1 MQKGNTRERILV
13 AALDLFS
20 VKGYDGT
27 TIDDIAARV
36 GIKGPSIYKYLKG
49 KADLFNA
56 LGEKTD
62 EEYNAGMNKVLS
74 EAENVHSGKELKE
87 FTMHSIMFT
96 INSEVITKMR
106 RVLSIEQFRNEEFAE
121 RTTTYH
127 IKKITTIYTK
137 LFQRL
142 MDEGVMIKGDPEIFA
157 MEFTAPT
164 TLLIHMSDRQPE
176 KKPEALATIE
186 RLVDSYIDRHCL
198 IK

>member
-1 MQKGNTRERILV
+1 MHKGNTKERILA

-49 KADLFNA
+49 KEDIFRT
-56 LGEKTD
+56 LGEKID
-62 EEYNAGMNKVLS
+62 EEYNAGMDMVIS
-74 EAENVHSGKELKE
+74 EAEKVHSGKELKE
-87 FTMHSIMFT
+87 FTMHFIMLT

-106 RVLSIEQFRNEEFAE
+106 KVLSLEQFRDEELAE
-121 RTTTYH
+121 HTTEHHLT
-127 IKKITTIYTK
+127 KITTLYTT

-157 MEFTAPT
+157 LEYTAPT

-176 KKPEALATIE
+176 KKPKALETIE

>member
-1 MQKGNTRERILV
+1 MQKGNTKERILA

-49 KADLFNA
+49 KADLFRA
-56 LGEKTD
+56 LGEKIE
-62 EEYNAGMNKVLS
+62 EEYSVGIDRVLS
-74 EAENVHSGKELKE
+74 EAEKVHSGKELKE
-87 FTMHSIMFT
+87 FTMHSVMLT
-96 INSEVITKMR
+96 INSEAITKMR
-106 RVLSIEQFRNEEFAE
+106 RVLSLEQFRNEDLAE
-121 RTTTYH
+121 RTTDHHLT
-127 IKKITTIYTK
+127 KITTLYTN

-142 MDEGVMIKGDPEIFA
+142 MDEGVMIKGDSEIFA

-176 KKPEALATIE
+176 KKQEALATIE
-186 RLVDSYIDRHCL
+186 RLVDSYIDRHCI

>member
-1 MQKGNTRERILV
+1 MQKGNTRERILA

-49 KADLFNA
+49 KADLFRA

-62 EEYNAGMNKVLS
+62 EEYNAGMERFLS

-87 FTMHSIMFT
+87 FTMHSVMFT
-96 INSEVITKMR
+96 LDSEVITKMR
-106 RVLSIEQFRNEEFAE
+106 RVLSIEQFRSKDLAE
-121 RTTTYH
+121 HTTEHHLT
-127 IKKITTIYTK
+127 KITTLYTK
-137 LFQRL
+137 LFKRL

-157 MEFTAPT
+157 MEYTAPT

-176 KKPEALATIE
+176 KKQEALTTIE
-186 RLVDSYIDRHCL
+186 RLVDSYIARHCH
-198 IK
+198 II